1 MTNVA
6 DYSMCH
12 LYKIAFLVLT
22 LISNCFNVK
31 TTTEHEVDD
40 ILRRNTG
47 RSVKASYNAKVML
60 KMTGKNKDVGL
71 NFGETTKCGANEAI
85 TNRQTDREL
94 IAI

>member
-1 MTNVA
+1 MTNEPNNL
-6 DYSMCH
+6 MCH
-12 LYKIAFLVLT
+12 LYKIAILVLT

-47 RSVKASYNAKVML
+47 RSVKVSYNAKVIL

-71 NFGETTKCGANEAI
+71 NFGETI
-85 TNRQTDREL
+85 
-94 IAI
+94 